1 MEEWIETLLNT
12 HVIQRTTLVLSITKY
27 THLAKRVAAEKRQ
40 VARTWA
46 RCVSSTNR
54 TWKSYLSFDWVNII
68 HLQRAVIGW
77 KLNV

>member
-40 VARTWA
+40 VAR
-46 RCVSSTNR
+46 
-54 TWKSYLSFDWVNII
+54 
-68 HLQRAVIGW
+68 
-77 KLNV
+77 